1 MKKCVGIAF
10 ILAILACTTITEIDL
25 DCLTWHVTNVIK
37 LESGLLGETHDV
49 SVNLA
54 WRWLL
59 VRPSGD
65 GIVVERSI
73 GDMNS
78 FAVVD
83 TVTPIDTIMTY
94 LDRDTIL
101 QPNTTVYYR
110 LGFLDETAVDYFDTA
125 DVVIPQTQHFYE
137 PAEDTIGNDTL
148 RITFAQLQDFN
159 DCEVA
164 VFNAF
169 VTSPDSL
176 MNLLNPVFIDTLTYP
191 DTSLVLSMP
200 DSVYP
205 DTTIYTI
212 RLLSINEVEVSQ
224 GNLTSLSSTI
234 SSGFRAFFKKPPF
247 PF

>member
-1 MKKCVGIAF
+1 MKKCAGLIFVLI
-10 ILAILACTTITEIDL
+10 IIACTTITEIDL
-25 DCLTWHVTNVIK
+25 DALVWHVTNVIK

-49 SVNLA
+49 SVHLA
-54 WRWLL
+54 WRWILA
-59 VRPSGD
+59 RPSGD

-73 GDMNS
+73 GSTSN
-78 FAVVD
+78 FVVID
-83 TVTPIDTIMTY
+83 TVAPIETVMTY

-101 QPNTTVYYR
+101 QPNTTIYYR
-110 LGFLDETAVDYFDTA
+110 LGFLDDTGVDYFDTA

-137 PAEDTIGNDTL
+137 PTEDTVGNDTL
-148 RITFAQLQDFN
+148 RITFAELQNFN

-169 VTSPDSL
+169 VTDPDSL

-191 DTSLVLSMP
+191 DTSMVLPMP
-200 DSVYP
+200 DSIYP

-212 RLLSINEVEVSQ
+212 RLLSINEVEVTQ
-224 GNLTSLSSTI
+224 GGLTSLSSSI
-234 SSGFRAFFKKPPF
+234 SSGFRAFFKKPPI